1 MQQYDLVALRSFI
14 SVVDAGSFNQAAILL
29 STSTAAVS
37 RRVSGLETALGVR
50 LLNRT
55 TRSIEL
61 TEAGQQFYQDV
72 VNIFQSLDE
81 AQERIQTRSQHI
93 TGNLRLS
100 APLSFGITSLTPI
113 LSGFMKLHPELKIH
127 LQLEDHR
134 TNFVAEGIDVGI
146 RVGRLEDSSLV
157 ALPITTVSAMFCA
170 APSYL
175 AKYGEPKSPKEL
187 LNHNCLRYS
196 LINPKFGWAIEQDS
210 LARSI
215 EVDGTLTCNNG
226 NALREAAI
234 AGLGIVQSP
243 AFIVDDALESGQLV
257 EILTD
262 YKPAPLGLYAIKLSR
277 QFTSAKVNAFI
288 DYLKAYY
295 ADSSKIK

>member
-14 SVVDAGSFNQAAILL
+14 SVVDTGSFNQAAELL
-29 STSTAAVS
+29 NASTAAVS
-37 RRVSGLETALGVR
+37 RRVSGLEAALDVR

-55 TRSIEL
+55 TRRVEL

-81 AQERIQTRSQHI
+81 AQERIQSRSQNLK
-93 TGNLRLS
+93 GNLRIS

-113 LSGFMKLHPELKIH
+113 LTGFMKLHPELKIH

-134 TNFVAEGIDVGI
+134 TDFVAEGIDVGI

-157 ALPITTVSAMFCA
+157 ALPITTISAVFCA

-175 AKYGEPKSPKEL
+175 NQYGEPKVPEDL

-196 LINPKFGWAIEQDS
+196 LINPKLGWVGQENGVE
-210 LARSI
+210 RS
-215 EVDGTLTCNNG
+215 VDVSGTLTSNNG
-226 NALREAAI
+226 NALKEAAI
-234 AGLGIVQSP
+234 EGIGILQSP
-243 AFIVDDALESGQLV
+243 MFIIGDAIEKGQLV
-257 EILTD
+257 EVLSA

-277 QFTSAKVNAFI
+277 KFTSAKVNAFI

-295 ADSSKIK
+295 AKQG

>member
-14 SVVDAGSFNQAAILL
+14 SVVDTGSFNQAAELL
-29 STSTAAVS
+29 NASTAAVS
-37 RRVSGLETALGVR
+37 RRVSGLEAALDVR

-55 TRSIEL
+55 TRRVEL

-81 AQERIQTRSQHI
+81 AQERIQSRSQNLK
-93 TGNLRLS
+93 GNLRIS

-113 LSGFMKLHPELKIH
+113 LTGFMKLHPELKIH

-134 TNFVAEGIDVGI
+134 TDFVAEGIDVGI

-157 ALPITTVSAMFCA
+157 ALPITTISAVFCA

-175 AKYGEPKSPKEL
+175 NQYGEPKVPEDL

-196 LINPKFGWAIEQDS
+196 LINPKLGWVGQENGVE
-210 LARSI
+210 RS
-215 EVDGTLTCNNG
+215 VDVSGTLTSNNG
-226 NALREAAI
+226 NALKEAAI
-234 AGLGIVQSP
+234 EGIGILQSP
-243 AFIVDDALESGQLV
+243 MFIIGDAIEKGQLV
-257 EILTD
+257 EVLSA

-277 QFTSAKVNAFI
+277 KFTSAKVNAFI

-295 ADSSKIK
+295 AK